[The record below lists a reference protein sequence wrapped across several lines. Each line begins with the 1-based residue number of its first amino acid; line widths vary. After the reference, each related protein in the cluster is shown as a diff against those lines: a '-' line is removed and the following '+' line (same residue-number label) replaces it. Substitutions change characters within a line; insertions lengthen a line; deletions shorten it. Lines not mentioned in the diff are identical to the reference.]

1 MSTGLRIFFAVLTL
15 LATLAALTLGLFG
28 FFGHD
33 NSGHHMIGL
42 GVVGLALTA
51 LFSFFVYHDYMFF
64 FGGQKA
70 AQLGT
75 PPAPASTAEPV
86 PSTPNEVNKS

>member
-15 LATLAALTLGLFG
+15 VTTLAIFAGTLFG

-33 NSGHHMIGL
+33 NSGQHMYGL
-42 GVVGLALTA
+42 GVVGALLTA
-51 LFSFFVYHDYMFF
+51 LFGFFVYHDYMFF

-75 PPAPASTAEPV
+75 PAPVAEPTPAPAPT
-86 PSTPNEVNKS
+86 NEVNKS